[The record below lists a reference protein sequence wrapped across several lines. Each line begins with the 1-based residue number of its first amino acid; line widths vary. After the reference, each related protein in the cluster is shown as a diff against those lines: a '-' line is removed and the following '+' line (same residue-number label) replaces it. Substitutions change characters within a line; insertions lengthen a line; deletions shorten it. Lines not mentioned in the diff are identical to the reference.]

1 MGAEAGPYTRLY
13 KRVNHFFVSS
23 IMRGR
28 RGLAPGCA
36 LHAAAVPSFGTF
48 ARARLFPSRT
58 HPGGRGGGAAPLW
71 PTAPMAASAGS
82 PNQDSS
88 INVDNKTTRRPCAYN
103 QPNALRLHLSSCL
116 RKGVDCAAQRL
127 WQRWRAAISKQ
138 GTVQA
143 SLRSPRRRCQIPVP
157 APRPRR
163 GWTRRAA

>member
-1 MGAEAGPYTRLY
+1 MGGGWAIYQTLQEGDPFFCTSNHADRAG
-13 KRVNHFFVSS
+13 VW
-23 IMRGR
+23 
-28 RGLAPGCA
+28 PGCA
-36 LHAAAVPSFGTF
+36 LPVRVLLAHSRAPDYFLP
-48 ARARLFPSRT
+48 ARIPA
-58 HPGGRGGGAAPLW
+58 GAGAGRHLSGPLHHW
-71 PTAPMAASAGS
+71 PLPVV
-82 PNQDSS
+82 NQDSS

-103 QPNALRLHLSSCL
+103 QPYALRLHLSSCL